1 MKRKSIKQFIFEF
14 LGGCDNVIELNDKFE
29 LMPKL
34 ISRAT
39 EYKYDLIVI
48 GGGSG
53 GLACSKEAANLG
65 MRVAC
70 LDFVK
75 PSPRGA
81 VWGLGGTCVNVGC
94 IPKKLMHTAALL
106 KERHDDAEKFGWQ
119 FPKGDANHNWDTL
132 RDNVQN
138 YIGSLNWGYRVALR
152 DKKVDYINAHGEF
165 IDNHTIKITRR
176 NKKTEEITGKYF
188 VIATGGRPT
197 YPNIPGALEYG
208 ITSDDIFSLSYNPGK
223 TLLVG
228 ASYVSLECAGFL
240 AGLGLDVT
248 IYVRSILLRGFDQQM
263 AEIIGDYMAKHN
275 VKFVR
280 PCVPSKIEKIKDGEP
295 GLYRVT
301 SNGPEGEIVEEFNT
315 ILFAIGRNPCTSEI
329 GLDKV
334 KVQLNK
340 KVD

>member
-1 MKRKSIKQFIFEF
+1 
-14 LGGCDNVIELNDKFE
+14 
-29 LMPKL
+29 MPKL
-34 ISRAT
+34 TSRTT
-39 EYKYDLIVI
+39 EFKYDLIVI

-65 MRVAC
+65 LKVAC

-106 KERHDDAEKFGWQ
+106 KERHDDAEKFGWE
-119 FPKGDANHNWDTL
+119 FPKGDPNHNWETL
-132 RDNVQN
+132 KSNIQN

-152 DKKVDYINAHGEF
+152 DKKVDYINAYGEF
-165 IDNHTIKITRR
+165 IDSHTLKITRK
-176 NKKTEEITGKYF
+176 NGKTEEITGKYF

-197 YPNIPGALEYG
+197 YPDIPGALDYG
-208 ITSDDIFSLSYNPGK
+208 ITSDDIFSLNYNPGK
-223 TLLVG
+223 TLVVG

-263 AEIIGDYMAKHN
+263 AEIIGDYMANHK
-275 VKFVR
+275 VKFAR
-280 PCVPSKIEKIKDGEP
+280 PCVPTKIEKIKDGEP
-295 GLYRVT
+295 GLYKVT
-301 SNGPEGEIVEEFNT
+301 ANGPDGEVVEEFNT
-315 ILFAIGRNPCTSEI
+315 ILFAIGRKPCTSDI

-334 KVQLNK
+334 QVQLNK
-340 KVD
+340 KVRIDFPNDVNYSIVNNLIIS